1 MINDKAYEVLETLFE
16 SLLYRD
22 GIGLEISMNGSDFIF
37 DCAQF
42 LFYKCQQLILND
54 VDHI

>member
-16 SLLYRD
+16 SLPYRD